1 MPVGFWFMCLSVF
14 CSAFG
19 PILVRE
25 SPLGASATAF
35 WRLAFMILPALLLA
49 RQTSPKTDGRKRWLA
64 PMPPGDIAL
73 SLLAG
78 ALYAADLV
86 LWNGAVLRT
95 TVMEA
100 SVLVMLYPLLVALIG
115 VWVLRQQAGWRLWLG
130 CATCFTGIVVMSLHR
145 GLPSGTV
152 GNSESTG
159 NLMAI
164 SAAFFYAGSF
174 LITAHLSRRHA
185 SLTVTFWQGLGAA
198 LGALPLGLAENR
210 FLPVDLHGWLYM
222 LGYSALTLAAMLA
235 LVRSLK
241 TLSAALAAIL
251 AYGLPLLASLFAA
264 VLFHELPTTGSVIG
278 GGVIIFGLALATRD
292 KPQPAKPQI
301 AAIAQRTAGEP
312 SMGSSP
318 KTVTGL

>member
-1 MPVGFWFMCLSVF
+1 MPAGFWLMSLSVF

-25 SPLGASATAF
+25 SPLDAASTAF
-35 WRLAFMILPALLLA
+35 WRLAFMILPTLLLA
-49 RQTSPKTDGRKRWLA
+49 RQTSPKVDGRKRWLA
-64 PMPPGDIAL
+64 RMPPGDIAL
-73 SLLAG
+73 GLLAG
-78 ALYAADLV
+78 ALYAVDLV

-115 VWVLRQQAGWRLWLG
+115 IWVLHQRAGWRLWLG
-130 CATCFTGIVVMSLHR
+130 CLICFSGIVVMSLHR
-145 GLPSGTV
+145 ALPSG
-152 GNSESTG
+152 SLDHSDATG

-174 LITAHLSRRHA
+174 LITAHLSRRHP

-198 LGALPLGLAENR
+198 LGALPLSLAEKH

-222 LGYSALTLAAMLA
+222 LGYSAITLTAMLA

-264 VLFHELPTTGSVIG
+264 VLFRELPTIGSLIG
-278 GGVIIFGLALATRD
+278 GVVIILGLALATRD
-292 KPQPAKPQI
+292 KPHLTLPK
-301 AAIAQRTAGEP
+301 AARASE
-312 SMGSSP
+312 
-318 KTVTGL
+318 